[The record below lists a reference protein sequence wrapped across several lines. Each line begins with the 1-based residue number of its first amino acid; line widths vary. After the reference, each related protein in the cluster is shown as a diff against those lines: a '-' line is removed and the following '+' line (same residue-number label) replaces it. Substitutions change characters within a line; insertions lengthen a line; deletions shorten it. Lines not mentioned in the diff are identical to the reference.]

1 MKKRAFTLIELL
13 VVIAII
19 AVLMGILMPA
29 LQRVREQAKRR
40 SCAARVRQHALAI
53 IMYADDNT
61 NKLPMPMKAN
71 GWIWDLDVKT
81 VNFMLGTGLQKELF
95 YCPSN
100 DNMTKYMDHFWTFRN
115 TWDIAKSRFVSNSGD
130 FIVAGYVYILDGQ
143 NGGRPDIMNDPDNT
157 KKWLRT
163 TLEKQPALREM
174 VLDAT
179 VGQDAPGTK
188 YGYDFGMVT
197 VGGTWGAESIHDRT
211 SHLITDE
218 RPAGGNIGFLDGHME
233 WRDFGE
239 EPDNSRAE
247 GMKVRFN
254 SGPKFFW

>member
-1 MKKRAFTLIELL
+1 MKRKAFTLIELL

-40 SCAARVRQHALAI
+40 SCASRVRQHTLAM
-53 IMYADDNT
+53 IMYADDNN
-61 NKLPMPMKAN
+61 NKLPMPQKAN
-71 GWIWDLDVKT
+71 GWLWDLDVKT
-81 VNFMLGTGLQKELF
+81 VNYMLNTGLTKKLF

-100 DNMTKYMDHFWTFRN
+100 DNMTRYMDHFWTFSN
-115 TWDIAKSRFVSNSGD
+115 TWDDTKSRFVSTPGN
-130 FIVAGYVYILDGQ
+130 FIVSGYVYLLDGEST
-143 NGGRPDIMNDPDNT
+143 NRAAILNDPENR

-163 TLEKQPALREM
+163 TLEKRPAEREM
-174 VLDAT
+174 VADAT
-179 VGQDAPGTK
+179 VGQDDPTKK
-188 YGYDFGMVT
+188 YGFEFGLIT
-197 VGGTWGAESIHDRT
+197 VGGTWGAEAINDRT

-218 RPAGGNIGFLDGHME
+218 KPAGGNIGFLDGHMD

-239 EPDNSRAE
+239 EPTNSRAP